1 MKIGLSSWTYGW
13 AIGINGF
20 EKPQSPMNLFDLLEK
35 AIYLD
40 VDVLQVADN
49 LPLVNYSA
57 SEIYEFA
64 KTAQDKGIEIEVGTK
79 GLDRENLLRYLELA
93 EKTGAKLVRTLPHDG
108 SDRPD
113 LNGAKKRIE
122 LILPELVRKNIVLA
136 IENHDFYKTTWFKEI
151 MEYFKSDSL
160 GICLDTVNSLGQG
173 ESFNEVIDTL
183 GKYTVNFHCKDYIIK
198 RKPSMLGFD
207 VSGAPAGYGMLNLM
221 KAKETL
227 RNYISW
233 IIELWTP
240 FTENIL
246 STIKFESEWAEKSV
260 LVLKKMQV
268 T

>member
-20 EKPQSPMNLFDLLEK
+20 EKPRNPMNLFDLLEK
-35 AIYLD
+35 AIYLN

-49 LPLVNYSA
+49 LPLANYSP
-57 SEIYEFA
+57 SEIHDFA
-64 KTAQDKGIEIEVGTK
+64 KTARKKGIEIEAGTK
-79 GLDRENLLRYLELA
+79 GLDSDNLLRYLEIA
-93 EKTGAKLVRTLPHDG
+93 ENTGAKLVRTLPHDG

-113 LNGAKKRIE
+113 FNEAKKRIE
-122 LILPELVRKNIVLA
+122 FILPEFERKNIILA
-136 IENHDFYKTTWFKEI
+136 IENHDFYKTIWFKEI
-151 MEYFKSDSL
+151 MEYFKSDNL

-173 ESFNEVIDTL
+173 EGYNEVIDTL

-207 VSGAPAGYGMLNLM
+207 ISGAPAGYGMLNLM

-227 RNYISW
+227 RNDITW

-240 FTENIL
+240 FTENIV
-246 STIKFESEWAEKSV
+246 STISLESDWAEKSV
-260 LVLKKMQV
+260 SALKKIQA